1 MVSSEENLL
10 KNLLKRKDLEDE
22 QKEQI
27 SKLLSNR
34 LLNKLSC
41 AWIYKSDSQM
51 LFDQPVGSQG
61 YI

>member
-1 MVSSEENLL
+1 MSSEENLL